1 MSKKVKVLYRKVAKY
16 ISFCGFFEEPSL
28 SQNNWEETLNLF
40 YPEQFREEY
49 LGTDSHGDECYR
61 EIGCGFREG
70 LSYEVIGGQDSLTVY
85 LAKTSENPFV
95 GHLVADCPQ
104 GNWVDSM
111 WVKLDEEG
119 NPVKAEE
126 NFNPNPVPQVI

>member
-1 MSKKVKVLYRKVAKY
+1 M
-16 ISFCGFFEEPSL
+16 
-28 SQNNWEETLNLF
+28 F
-40 YPEQFREEY
+40 YPEEIRKEY
-49 LGTDSHGDECYR
+49 LGTDSHGDERYR

-70 LSYEVIGGQDSLTVY
+70 LLYKVIGRQDSLTVY
-85 LAKTSENPFV
+85 LAEYPYNECI

-111 WVKLDEEG
+111 WVKLDNEG